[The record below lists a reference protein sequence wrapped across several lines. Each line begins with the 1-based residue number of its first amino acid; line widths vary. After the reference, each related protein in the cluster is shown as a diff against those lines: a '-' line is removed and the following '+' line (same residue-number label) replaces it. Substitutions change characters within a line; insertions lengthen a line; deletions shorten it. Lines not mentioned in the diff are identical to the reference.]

1 VPDPTGTEVQ
11 AEDESQAAEDAAE
24 QLPAGIDAAM
34 LRRYFTLNDA
44 DFGQIGQCRGASNK
58 LGSPTLAWGRGRRS
72 MVRWCSPS
80 INQSY
85 KLWPSRVMT
94 AAMWRART

>member
-24 QLPAGIDAAM
+24 RLPADIDAAI
-34 LRRYFTLNDA
+34 LRRYFTLSDA

-58 LGSPTLAWGRGRRS
+58 LGFVMWTFRGRVLKS
-72 MVRWCSPS
+72 TVG
-80 INQSY
+80 
-85 KLWPSRVMT
+85 V
-94 AAMWRART
+94 